1 MRKNILIIL
10 LLLLFSSC
18 SNKEPKELILST
30 NAWIGYA
37 PLFYAQERGYLQEQ
51 RIKLITSVSL
61 AESAN
66 VFLVSKADLLTLTQH
81 EYNLLKNQITS
92 LTPIILIDRS
102 NGGDMILSNRDL
114 DVLHLEEKIDVY
126 LEVDSINKELI
137 ESFITT
143 HALDISKLNF
153 INKDQ
158 AKIQNLAYKH
168 SPATLVVTYAPY
180 NLALTK
186 KGFKEIASTSSD
198 KNLLVIDAI
207 ATSKAT
213 YERYPQRLI
222 ALKKIIDRSIK
233 EIASDTKTAHKLTKK
248 YLGNITHKEFEEALE
263 SIEWINFPD
272 EQLLKRLQD
281 IGYTKEELIL

>member
-1 MRKNILIIL
+1 MIKNIFALLIL
-10 LLLLFSSC
+10 LLLTSC
-18 SNKEPKELILST
+18 SKTEPKELLLST
-30 NAWIGYA
+30 NSWIGYA
-37 PLFYAQERGYLQEQ
+37 PLFYAQERGYLKEQ
-51 RIKLITSVSL
+51 QIKLITSVSL

-81 EYNLLKNQITS
+81 EYNLLKGEIRS

-102 NGGDMILSNRDL
+102 NGGDMILSNRTIDAL
-114 DVLHLEEKIDVY
+114 QTQEHIDVY

-158 AKIQNLAYKH
+158 AKIQNLEYINNR
-168 SPATLVVTYAPY
+168 ATLIVTYAPY

-186 KGFKEIASTSSD
+186 KGFKEIASTSTD

-207 ATSKAT
+207 ATTTKV
-213 YERYPQRLI
+213 RQLYPQRVL
-222 ALKKIIDRSIK
+222 ALKKIIDRSIM
-233 EIASDTKTAHKLTKK
+233 EIESDTKTAHKLTKK
-248 YLGNITHKEFEEALE
+248 YLGDMSHEEFVEALK

-272 EQLLKRLQD
+272 ESLLEKLEE
-281 IGYTKEELIL
+281 IGYMQEDLLI